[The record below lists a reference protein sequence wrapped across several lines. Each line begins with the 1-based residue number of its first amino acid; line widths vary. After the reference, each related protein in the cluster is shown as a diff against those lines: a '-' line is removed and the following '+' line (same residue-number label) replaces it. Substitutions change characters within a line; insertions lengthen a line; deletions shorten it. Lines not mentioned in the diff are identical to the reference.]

1 MSEEDK
7 EIEIGRMI
15 GGSNLTDITLQNA
28 KEIIKIADNK
38 KEEILKNS

>member
-1 MSEEDK
+1 
-7 EIEIGRMI
+7 MI